1 MVAVATPRRTAQA
14 LGKWRPSLTPAGPQ
28 KIADSSGAKK
38 QHQERAPRQQQD
50 PTPCHKATACR
61 DSAQDGCKG
70 SLHPASRA
78 ADASFS
84 ELTTNHSGLGRE
96 LQKTAAQDSPKLQ
109 HHPSSRR
116 CCRELGAFSQ
126 AGTLSNINS
135 GVEPKRFQMWQ
146 KALGGH
152 VENQSSGLL
161 CFPRPVFQHR
171 EAHDDS

>member
-84 ELTTNHSGLGRE
+84 KLTTNHSGLGRE

-109 HHPSSRR
+109 PGSAPPFVPALLPRAGSFQSSRN
-116 CCRELGAFSQ
+116 
-126 AGTLSNINS
+126 T
-135 GVEPKRFQMWQ
+135 VEHQLR
-146 KALGGH
+146 
-152 VENQSSGLL
+152 S
-161 CFPRPVFQHR
+161 
-171 EAHDDS
+171 